1 MKKAQIL
8 RNTSLFRPLDDDQL
22 KSIVELAEE
31 KVFEN
36 NEVIFRHGE
45 LAKNLYVLLEGT
57 VTLKITA
64 IEDLDPMAET
74 LDQRGSVFGMAA
86 LTISHRYNVTAKCT
100 RKTRALSLESGR
112 LMAIVMQNQ
121 RTGLEVMAELAQL
134 YLNRFNSA
142 RTAISNLLVISKAQN
157 RSAGFGKYEE
167 LE

>member
-36 NEVIFRHGE
+36 NEVIFKHGE
-45 LAKNLYVLLEGT
+45 QAKYLYVLLEGS

-74 LDQRGSVFGMAA
+74 LDQTGSVFGMAA

-100 RKTRALSLESGR
+100 QKTRALSLESGR

-142 RTAISNLLVISKAQN
+142 RTAISNLLVISRARN
-157 RSAGFGKYEE
+157 RSSRFGKYEE